1 MNPHDR
7 KPELIPLIA
16 ALALGLGVVACQDRA
31 PEKMSGAPD
40 SERIIRQPTGTPG
53 VAAGT
58 AEGKMMQG
66 GDSANS
72 PAMADAALAA
82 RVKAALSAEPE
93 LKALAVDVAASGN
106 AVTLNGTADNTS
118 NRDKAS
124 LVALGVQGVNSVEN
138 RLVVARGS

>member
-1 MNPHDR
+1 MITHDR
-7 KPELIPLIA
+7 KPGLIPLVA
-16 ALALGLGVVACQDRA
+16 ALALGLGLAACQEKTPATVSGTTD
-31 PEKMSGAPD
+31 PERVA
-40 SERIIRQPTGTPG
+40 RQPASTPG

-66 GDSANS
+66 GDAANS
-72 PAMADAALAA
+72 PTTADAALAA
-82 RVKAALSAEPE
+82 RVMAALSAEPD

-124 LVALGVQGVNSVEN
+124 LVTLGVQGVNSVEN
-138 RLVVARGS
+138 RLVVPRGS